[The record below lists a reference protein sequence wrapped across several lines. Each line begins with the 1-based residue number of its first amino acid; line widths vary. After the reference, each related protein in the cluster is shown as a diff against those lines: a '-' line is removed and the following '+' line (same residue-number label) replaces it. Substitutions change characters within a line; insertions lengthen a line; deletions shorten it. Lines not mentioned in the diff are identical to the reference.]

1 MKKLICFLVAIVV
14 TFSLI
19 ACNNS
24 GGTSGGGTSG
34 NHRDGIVNVD
44 VYALNDL
51 HGSLLDYD
59 GKGIANLTTYFNKLK
74 SYNKNALFVSSGDMW
89 QGSSEANNT
98 KGKIVTDWMNL
109 VGFSAM
115 TVGNH
120 EFDWGIEPIKTN
132 ADMAKFPIL
141 GINVYEK
148 ATKERAE
155 PFKSSVL
162 VETEDV
168 TVGIIGAIGDC
179 YNSISSSK
187 VTDYYFKV
195 GNELTEL
202 VKQESE
208 KLKQDGADVIIYSLH
223 DGYGKS
229 NKNDSTSAQTVY
241 RSDLSPFYDVSLSD
255 GYVDI
260 VFEGHTHKNYVYK
273 DEYGVYHVQGG
284 SSRQYISA
292 VDIDYNTKTDEVI
305 VNKVKNE
312 SVSSIIDGKDT
323 KTEELFTK
331 YADEIGPVYN
341 TLGYNAYNRGST
353 FIKNLCADLYLEVGL
368 EKWDDEYDIFLGGGF
383 LSTRSPYY
391 FYKGN
396 LCYKDIQTVLPF
408 DNEIVL
414 CSVSGYYLSTKFVF
428 TNNDNYYCSYSSY
441 GNANEGSIDNDKTY
455 YIVVDTYTSD
465 YAPNHLTVVEKYSDT
480 PVYARDLVA
489 NYVKS
494 GGLSR

>member
-1 MKKLICFLVAIVV
+1 MKRLICFLIAIVV

-24 GGTSGGGTSG
+24 GGSTGGV
-34 NHRDGIVNVD
+34 NRDGVVNVD
-44 VYALNDL
+44 IYAINDL
-51 HGSLLDYD
+51 HGSLLDDD

-74 SYNKNALFVSSGDMW
+74 SYNKNALFLSSGDMW
-89 QGSSEANNT
+89 QGSSESNNT
-98 KGKIVTDWMNL
+98 KGKIVTEWMNL
-109 VGFSAM
+109 VGFSSM

-120 EFDWGIEPIKTN
+120 EFDWGIDAIKENTEL
-132 ADMAKFPIL
+132 AEFPIL

-148 ATKERAE
+148 ATNQRAE

-179 YNSISSSK
+179 YSSISSSK

-195 GNELTEL
+195 GDELTEL

-208 KLKQDGADVIIYSLH
+208 KLQQEGADVIIYSLH
-223 DGYGKS
+223 DGYEKS
-229 NKNDSTSAQTVY
+229 NKNDSTSAQTIY
-241 RSDLSPFYDVSLSD
+241 RSDLSAFYDVSLSD
-255 GYVDI
+255 GYVDV
-260 VFEGHTHKNYVYK
+260 VFEAHTHKNYVYK

-284 SSRQYISA
+284 SSSKYLSA
-292 VDIDYNTKTDEVI
+292 VDIDYNTKTDEVT
-305 VNKVKNE
+305 VNKVENE
-312 SVSSIIDGKDT
+312 SISSIMDGKDA
-323 KTEELFTK
+323 KTEELFTR
-331 YADEIGPVYN
+331 YADEIGPIYD
-341 TLGYNAYNRGST
+341 TLGYNAYKRGST

-368 EKWDDEYDIFLGGGF
+368 EKWGDEYDIFLGGGF
-383 LSTRSPYY
+383 LSARSPYN

-396 LCYKDIQTVLPF
+396 LRYKDIQAVLPF

-428 TNNDNYYCSYSSY
+428 TSNDNYYCSYSSY

-465 YAPNHLTVVEKYSDT
+465 YAPNNLTVIEKYSDT

-489 NYVKS
+489 NYVKL